1 MPITP
6 QILPRAD
13 LSPSANPSSISNPIY
28 IAGIVVAVVIVLGI
42 STWLGLRVFKKRA
55 AAKRESK
62 MGAAFLSVKGLVRD
76 DDPVD
81 EKDGSWQPFT
91 TQSKGF
97 SRNMINSTIILPE
110 KARIPPPAV
119 SRENIIAQHR
129 ESGAFPTPFAPK
141 PFAFAL
147 GVASPRNST
156 LEPDRSSKSRNSFMS
171 FTSSQNRFSVMSGSS
186 VATSTS
192 GTARKIRQLFDP
204 VLPDELLTKLGEH
217 LTVVQS
223 FDDGW
228 CIVGRENASLVHTAK
243 SLFKSTP
250 EPESNV
256 ELGVVPAW
264 CFLKPVK
271 GLRAE
276 RPMRVS
282 SLGVTIKLDAPG
294 SSRNDL
300 VSWSNF

>member
-6 QILPRAD
+6 QILSRTD
-13 LSPSANPSSISNPIY
+13 LPSSTDSSSISNPIY
-28 IAGIVVAVVIVLGI
+28 VAGIVVAFVIILGI
-42 STWLGLRVFKKRA
+42 SAWLGLRVYKKRA

-76 DDPVD
+76 DDTMD
-81 EKDGSWQPFT
+81 EKDGPLQRPT
-91 TQSKGF
+91 IQSKGF
-97 SRNMINSTIILPE
+97 SRNMINSTIVLPE
-110 KARIPPPAV
+110 KARIPPAV

-129 ESGAFPTPFAPK
+129 ESGVFPTPFAPK

-147 GVASPRNST
+147 GAASPRNSF

-186 VATSTS
+186 SATTTS
-192 GTARKIRQLFDP
+192 GTARKVRQLFDP
-204 VLPDELLTKLGEH
+204 VLPDELLTKLGEY

-228 CIVGRENASLVHTAK
+228 CVVGRENASIVHTAK

-250 EPESNV
+250 EPEGNV
-256 ELGVVPAW
+256 ELGMVPAW

-282 SLGVTIKLDAPG
+282 SLGVTVNLDAPG